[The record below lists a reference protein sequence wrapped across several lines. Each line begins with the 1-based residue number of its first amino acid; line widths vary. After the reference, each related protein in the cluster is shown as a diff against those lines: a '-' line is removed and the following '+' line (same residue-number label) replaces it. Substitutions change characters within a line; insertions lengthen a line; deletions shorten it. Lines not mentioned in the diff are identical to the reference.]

1 MYLDPY
7 DIVQEFNEKG
17 TFQIECTEITLK
29 QLGNNKNPQCY
40 SGKGIICLN
49 KDKKFE
55 LICFPSNEKA
65 TPFMDKIKRGKI
77 LKPYRIIKKN
87 FYFRLD
93 AKDAAGNIYFSKQVD
108 VSGDEGRNGV
118 VVKGEFERLYCN
130 NLFSS
135 ENGISF
141 QLKNRLKLTT
151 NYQHTYHDGEQ
162 NYLSTRFLI
171 YGLEYI
177 FYEKNGRYQVDIL
190 VRDKRFRYDFTEID
204 FFLDVIRIITST
216 NIHFSIVDLTSNDE
230 SYIMIKSD
238 STSVKYSSLMKPPI
252 LANHKTDI
260 SSLSDFMS
268 QLILFQRTRK
278 DYRINQI
285 LNRCIHTSV
294 SSVHAY
300 ATVISL
306 GVEELI
312 SIYFLNNFSPS
323 PSYIEKIEQ
332 AKKELKATKID
343 RSIKNNIYSSLDYY
357 SKPSVRKLFR
367 KLHKEKDL
375 PKLLTD
381 NWHSLRGYI
390 AHPSRSNKSSNE
402 LLYYADSATTLFYW
416 LLKEIIGYKGSLT
429 KYVS

>member
-1 MYLDPY
+1 MYLQPY

-29 QLGNNKNPQCY
+29 QLGDNKNPQSY
-40 SGKGIICLN
+40 TGKGIIRLN
-49 KDKKFE
+49 KGEKFE
-55 LICFPSNEKA
+55 LICFPSEETA
-65 TPFMDKIKRGKI
+65 TPFLDKVKRGEI
-77 LKPYRIIKKN
+77 LKPHRIIKKD

-130 NLFSS
+130 NNFSD
-135 ENGISF
+135 ENGITF
-141 QLKNRLKLTT
+141 QLKNKLRLTT
-151 NYQHTYHDGEQ
+151 NYQHSYQNGEQ
-162 NYLSTRFLI
+162 KYSSTRFLI

-190 VRDKRFRYDFTEID
+190 VQDKRFRYDFTDID

-238 STSVKYSSLMKPPI
+238 NTSVKYSSLMKPPI

-260 SSLSDFMS
+260 SSFSDFMS

-278 DYRINQI
+278 DYRLNQI

-300 ATVISL
+300 ATIISL
-306 GVEELI
+306 SVEELI
-312 SIYFLNNFSPS
+312 RIYFLDNFTPS
-323 PSYIEKIEQ
+323 PSYIEKIDE
-332 AKKELKATKID
+332 AKKELKSSKID
-343 RSIKNNIYSSLDYY
+343 QSIKNNIYSSLDYY

-367 KLHKEKDL
+367 KLQKEKEL
-375 PKLLTD
+375 SKLLTD

-390 AHPSRSNKSSNE
+390 AHPSRSNKSNNE
-402 LLYYADSATTLFYW
+402 LLYYADSATTLLYW
-416 LLKEIIGYKGSLT
+416 LLKELIGYEGALT
-429 KYVS
+429 EYIS